1 MTLWAFATPLNGQRT
16 TDSGQGKWQ
25 KPSPASP
32 PPSLQLLLLSGAP
45 SQGRRPKNRPLSQGE
60 VVQGEQESKEEE
72 EEEKQEEMPPSTVLQ
87 MPPAP
92 SSSKSGL
99 VLGVCCD
106 QLMAL
111 QSVQRASGVAASKG
125 SPDWGS
131 HKAKHLEGATASKWV
146 PPFFI
151 ILVSLLEILVF
162 LWVNADPPED
172 SLLVYRPDQRL
183 QLWRFFSY
191 ALLHASWLHLGYN
204 VLTQLLFGVPL
215 ELVHGSLR
223 TGVIYLAGVLA
234 GSLGTSVVDSEVYL
248 VGASGGVYALLA
260 AQLASLLLNFGQMRH
275 GVVQL
280 LAVIAFVFCDLGY
293 ALYSREL
300 AVQHLQT
307 RPSVSY
313 IAHMTGALAGIS
325 VGLLLLRQLD
335 GELRPR
341 PLRWLALGVWCLFS
355 AFGIAFNLVNT
366 ITAQLLA
373 EEEGQVIRQHLL
385 NDLGMG

>member
-1 MTLWAFATPLNGQRT
+1 
-16 TDSGQGKWQ
+16 
-25 KPSPASP
+25 
-32 PPSLQLLLLSGAP
+32 
-45 SQGRRPKNRPLSQGE
+45 
-60 VVQGEQESKEEE
+60 
-72 EEEKQEEMPPSTVLQ
+72 MPPSTVLQ
-87 MPPAP
+87 MPTAP

-106 QLMAL
+106 QLMA
-111 QSVQRASGVAASKG
+111 VQHPVHHPVHRASGAAASK
-125 SPDWGS
+125 SSAPDWGN
-131 HKAKHLEGATASKWV
+131 HKAKHLEGIATTTSKWI

-151 ILVSLLEILVF
+151 ILVSLLELLVF
-162 LWVNADPPED
+162 LCVGADSPED

-183 QLWRFFSY
+183 QLWRFLSY

-223 TGVIYLAGVLA
+223 TGVIYMAGVLA

-275 GVVQL
+275 GVFQL
-280 LAVIAFVFCDLGY
+280 MAVIVFVFCDLGY

-300 AVQHLQT
+300 AMQQLQT

-335 GELRPR
+335 GGLRPR

-366 ITAQLLA
+366 VTAQLLA
-373 EEEGQVIRQHLL
+373 EEEGQVIRQHLMK
-385 NDLGMG
+385 DLGMG

>member
-1 MTLWAFATPLNGQRT
+1 M
-16 TDSGQGKWQ
+16 
-25 KPSPASP
+25 
-32 PPSLQLLLLSGAP
+32 LLLSGAP
-45 SQGRRPKNRPLSQGE
+45 SQGRRPKNRNPHSQ
-60 VVQGEQESKEEE
+60 QEEG
-72 EEEKQEEMPPSTVLQ
+72 EMPPSTVLQ

-92 SSSKSGL
+92 SSSSSSSSSSQSGL

-106 QLMAL
+106 QLMAATAHPL
-111 QSVQRASGVAASKG
+111 QRISGAAATSKWGSSRSYKEKHLVEGVAAKS
-125 SPDWGS
+125 S
-131 HKAKHLEGATASKWV
+131 TKWM
-146 PPFFI
+146 PPPVFI
-151 ILVSLLEILVF
+151 VLASLLEIVVF
-162 LWVNADPPED
+162 VCVGCEPPED

-183 QLWRFFSY
+183 QLWRFLSY
-191 ALLHASWLHLGYN
+191 ALLHASWRHLGFN
-204 VLTQLLFGVPL
+204 VLTQLLFGLPL

-223 TGVIYLAGVLA
+223 TGIIYMAGVLA

-280 LAVIAFVFCDLGY
+280 MAVIVFVVCDLGY
-293 ALYSREL
+293 SFYTREL
-300 AVQHLQT
+300 EVQHLQA

-335 GELRPR
+335 GGLRPR

-366 ITAQLLA
+366 VTAQLLA
-373 EEEGQVIRQHLL
+373 EEEGQVIRQHLMH
-385 NDLGMG
+385 DLGMG

>member
-1 MTLWAFATPLNGQRT
+1 
-16 TDSGQGKWQ
+16 
-25 KPSPASP
+25 
-32 PPSLQLLLLSGAP
+32 LQLRSGAP
-45 SQGRRPKNRPLSQGE
+45 SQFRRPKNRP
-60 VVQGEQESKEEE
+60 QEEKEEE
-72 EEEKQEEMPPSTVLQ
+72 QEEEHQKQHQEKSSSSSEEEEAMVPDGTVLQ
-87 MPPAP
+87 MPAP
-92 SSSKSGL
+92 SSSQQSGL

-106 QLMAL
+106 QLMAVSPL
-111 QSVQRASGVAASKG
+111 QKATKTP
-125 SPDWGS
+125 PDCWENQ
-131 HKAKHLEGATASKWV
+131 KKKEKTASSKWL

-151 ILVSLLEILVF
+151 VLVSVLEIVVF
-162 LWVNADPPED
+162 VWLGADPPED

-183 QLWRFFSY
+183 QLWRFLSY
-191 ALLHASWLHLGYN
+191 ALLHASWLHLGFN
-204 VLTQLLFGVPL
+204 VLTQLLFGLPL

-223 TGVIYLAGVLA
+223 TGVIYMAGVLA

-248 VGASGGVYALLA
+248 VGSSGGVYALLA
-260 AQLASLLLNFGQMRH
+260 AQLASLLLNFGHMRH

-280 LAVIAFVFCDLGY
+280 MAVIVFVICDFCY
-293 ALYSREL
+293 ALYARELSREL
-300 AVQHLQT
+300 EQLQR

-335 GELRPR
+335 GGSRPR

-373 EEEGQVIRQHLL
+373 EEEGQVIRQHLMH
-385 NDLGMG
+385 DLGMG

>member
-1 MTLWAFATPLNGQRT
+1 
-16 TDSGQGKWQ
+16 
-25 KPSPASP
+25 
-32 PPSLQLLLLSGAP
+32 
-45 SQGRRPKNRPLSQGE
+45 
-60 VVQGEQESKEEE
+60 
-72 EEEKQEEMPPSTVLQ
+72 MPPSTVLQ

-106 QLMAL
+106 QLMAVQPVHRAPGAL
-111 QSVQRASGVAASKG
+111 GSPGSVASKG
-125 SPDWGS
+125 PPDWG
-131 HKAKHLEGATASKWV
+131 HYKAKHLEGSTTPNWA

-151 ILVSLLEILVF
+151 ILASLLEILVF

-172 SLLVYRPDQRL
+172 SLLIYRPDKRL
-183 QLWRFFSY
+183 QLWRFLSY

-223 TGVIYLAGVLA
+223 TGVIYMAGVLA

-275 GVVQL
+275 GVLQL
-280 LAVIAFVFCDLGY
+280 LAVIVFVLCDLGY
-293 ALYSREL
+293 ALYTREM
-300 AVQHLQT
+300 AMHHLQT
-307 RPSVSY
+307 RPAVSY

-335 GELRPR
+335 GGLRPR

-366 ITAQLLA
+366 VTAQLIA
-373 EEEGQVIRQHLL
+373 EEEGQVIREHLM

>member
-1 MTLWAFATPLNGQRT
+1 
-16 TDSGQGKWQ
+16 
-25 KPSPASP
+25 
-32 PPSLQLLLLSGAP
+32 
-45 SQGRRPKNRPLSQGE
+45 
-60 VVQGEQESKEEE
+60 
-72 EEEKQEEMPPSTVLQ
+72 MPPSTVLQ

-92 SSSKSGL
+92 SSSASQSGL

-106 QLMAL
+106 QLMAATAHPL
-111 QSVQRASGVAASKG
+111 QRTSGAAASK
-125 SPDWGS
+125 WG
-131 HKAKHLEGATASKWV
+131 KEKHLVEGAVAMSSKWM
-146 PPFFI
+146 PPPVFI
-151 ILVSLLEILVF
+151 VLASFLEIAVF
-162 LWVNADPPED
+162 ACVGSEPPED

-183 QLWRFFSY
+183 QLWRFLSY
-191 ALLHASWLHLGYN
+191 ALLHASWRHLAFN
-204 VLTQLLFGVPL
+204 VLTQLLFGLPL

-223 TGVIYLAGVLA
+223 TGIIYMAGVLA

-260 AQLASLLLNFGQMRH
+260 AQLASLLLNFGQLRH

-280 LAVIAFVFCDLGY
+280 MAVIVFGEYFNLEESVHIMSLLSFLVFCDLGY
-293 ALYSREL
+293 SFYTREL
-300 AVQHLQT
+300 EVKDVQT

-335 GELRPR
+335 GGLRPR

-366 ITAQLLA
+366 VTAQLLA
-373 EEEGQVIRQHLL
+373 EEEGQVIRQHLMH
-385 NDLGMG
+385 DLGMG

>member
-1 MTLWAFATPLNGQRT
+1 MLP
-16 TDSGQGKWQ
+16 
-25 KPSPASP
+25 
-32 PPSLQLLLLSGAP
+32 LSGAP
-45 SQGRRPKNRPLSQGE
+45 SQGRRPKNRPLIGTVEQG
-60 VVQGEQESKEEE
+60 
-72 EEEKQEEMPPSTVLQ
+72 EMPPSTVLQ

-106 QLMAL
+106 QLMAV
-111 QSVQRASGVAASKG
+111 QPVQRASGAAAAAAKSS
-125 SPDWGS
+125 SPDWGNQR
-131 HKAKHLEGATASKWV
+131 AKHLEGAVTTIKWI

-151 ILVSLLEILVF
+151 ILATLLEILVF
-162 LWVNADPPED
+162 LWVGADPPED

-183 QLWRFFSY
+183 QLWRFLSY

-223 TGVIYLAGVLA
+223 TGIIYMAGVLA

-248 VGASGGVYALLA
+248 LGASGGVYALLA

-275 GVVQL
+275 GVFQL
-280 LAVIAFVFCDLGY
+280 MAVILFVFCDLGY

-300 AVQHLQT
+300 AMHQLQT

-335 GELRPR
+335 GGLRPR

-366 ITAQLLA
+366 VTAQLLA
-373 EEEGQVIRQHLL
+373 EEEGQVIRQHLMK
-385 NDLGMG
+385 DLGMG